1 MRSETPVGNGG
12 MNDQDDDQRRVRF
25 DALAREAL
33 PLLARYLRRRTDP
46 ETADDVLGDTLVVM
60 WRRFD
65 DVEDLPPGSRLPWCY
80 GVARGCLANA
90 RRANDRRRGLVR
102 RLAAQPVQ
110 RSPSGPHNV
119 PEQHDGELY
128 AALET
133 LSDTDREVLRLWAWE
148 QLEPREIGVAL
159 GISANAASIRLHRA
173 TERLR
178 GRLGVTRKTHP
189 RAGHVV
195 PRQESETSL

>member
-1 MRSETPVGNGG
+1 
-12 MNDQDDDQRRVRF
+12 MNDQDDDQRHVRF
-25 DALAREAL
+25 DSLAREAV
-33 PLLARYLRRRTDP
+33 PQLARYLRRRTDP

-65 DVEDLPPGSRLPWCY
+65 DVEDLPQGSRLPWCY

-195 PRQESETSL
+195 PRQESETSP

>member
-1 MRSETPVGNGG
+1 MRSETPVGDGG

-25 DALAREAL
+25 DTLAREAL
-33 PLLARYLRRRTDP
+33 PLLARYLRRRADP
-46 ETADDVLGDTLVVM
+46 ETADDALGDTLVVM

-65 DVEDLPPGSRLPWCY
+65 DVEDLPQGSRLPWCY

-90 RRANDRRRGLVR
+90 RRANDRRRRLVR
-102 RLAAQPVQ
+102 RLTAQPVQ
-110 RSPSGPHNV
+110 RSPSGPHGDS
-119 PEQHDGELY
+119 EQHDDELY
-128 AALET
+128 TALET

-148 QLEPREIGVAL
+148 QLQPREIGVAL

-178 GRLGVTRKTHP
+178 IRLGVQRKTHP

-195 PRQESETSL
+195 PRQESETSP

>member
-1 MRSETPVGNGG
+1 
-12 MNDQDDDQRRVRF
+12 MNDQDDDRRRVRF
-25 DALAREAL
+25 DTLAREAL

-65 DVEDLPPGSRLPWCY
+65 DVEDLPQGSRLPWCY

-90 RRANDRRRGLVR
+90 RRANDRRRGLVW

-110 RSPSGPHNV
+110 RSPSGPHCD
-119 PEQHDGELY
+119 PEQHDDELD

-133 LSDTDREVLRLWAWE
+133 LSDTDRDVLRLWAWE

-178 GRLGVTRKTHP
+178 GRLGAPRKTHP

-195 PRQESETSL
+195 PRQESETSP